1 MKIKKILSLFCS
13 AALVATAL
21 STGAIITKADEQQ
34 SETIKVDFSQY
45 TQVDYDGKNTDS
57 ANMNYTAIWGYDC
70 SNIKTNDD
78 NHYLNFS
85 NSVGGKNINPV
96 ASAATFLVDPS
107 GTHGTTRLENNT
119 TYNLTVKYRFNAL
132 DFSDMEETDT
142 ARLLPYI
149 TFKSEFSNE
158 CKNDRSITN
167 PINGFWTK
175 YGYYAN
181 TTNEASNNKIL
192 KGIGM
197 GSMDTAN
204 GADVW
209 KTYETSDG
217 WTTGTLS
224 FTTNDTVND
233 KDMYFGFI
241 SNYTLVINEKAD
253 KTYNSLNFD
262 IDSIEI
268 TKASKDDA
276 DAYAYATTGKSNT
289 YVDFSSYAGN
299 HGSALTFIDSSSV
312 TGATGNKVAK
322 VNKSITN
329 GWQANFRLS
338 ATNLVLNSTYNN
350 RLTSGNTYELEVR
363 YKFNSFKNSSKDI
376 PIGALLTFGTSHYSG
391 LSGKMLFGAGDNGIS
406 ASNPTGNFWDEA
418 VVDENDWVTA
428 KLQFTAPDVADG
440 TCDTYFTFADTE
452 NGLSTGTAIDMYIDY
467 INVRLAA
474 PVKINGVEK
483 AAFGVPGETMTA
495 LAKDAKKEN
504 YETGSAKATATETT
518 YYSDSARENI
528 IDLATEKYGAEN
540 VLYSTYK
547 TVVDTESQAIF
558 CGFDEYK
565 LRTNPGN
572 LYNDDGRFNYSFYD
586 GLTGA
591 AGYNTKSFSIT
602 SEDSYTGTKSLLYNY
617 KNASTGGTSN
627 DDAYAKV
634 AYIGNGY
641 DLIPGKTYELSFWY
655 KPAAGNGADTAEFMF
670 TTGKTYLNYAQSTT
684 YTSREVEGL
693 TTQNEWKQ
701 VKLHWTCTVK
711 NTHVGEGKKYT
722 EADYSAPV
730 LKLKTTD
737 DQTAIYFD
745 SFVISEVATYDG
757 AAKLNTV
764 DNDGKQ
770 AIRFKYSYD
779 TVAGEDNTVK
789 IAGEA
794 FTVAERG
801 ILVKSAN
808 NSANLVRNTTANGV
822 MKAVKT
828 DKFNE
833 CWNYNAETGK
843 YEFSMY
849 IKGLDENDTRELV
862 SRAYVVLKD
871 SAGNETVF
879 YSETS
884 TTSVNSITEKIES
897 ETTAE

>member
-21 STGAIITKADEQQ
+21 STGAIITKAEEQQ

-45 TQVDYDGKNTDS
+45 TQVDYDGKNADS
-57 ANMNYTAIWGYDC
+57 ANMNYTAQWGYDC
-70 SNIKTNDD
+70 SNIKVNED
-78 NHYLNFS
+78 NYYLNFS
-85 NSVGGKNINPV
+85 NYVNKKYINPV

-107 GTHGTTRLENNT
+107 GTHGTTRLDNNT
-119 TYNLTVKYRFNAL
+119 TYNLKVKYRFNAL
-132 DFSDMEETDT
+132 DFSDIEDTDT

-149 TFKSEFSNE
+149 TFKSEFSND
-158 CKNDRSITN
+158 CYNDRSKAN
-167 PINGFWTK
+167 PVNGFWTK

-181 TTNEASNNKIL
+181 TTNETSNNKIL

-289 YVDFSSYAGN
+289 YVDFSAYAGN
-299 HGSALTFIDSSSV
+299 YGSALTFIDSSSV
-312 TGATGNKVAK
+312 VGATGNKVAK

-338 ATNLVLNSTYNN
+338 ATNLALASTYNN
-350 RLTSGNTYELEVR
+350 RLTAGNTYELEVR
-363 YKFNSFKNSSKDI
+363 YKFNSCKNSSSKDI

-391 LSGKMLFGAGDNGIS
+391 LSGKTLFGAGDNGIS
-406 ASNPTGNFWDEA
+406 ASNYTGNFWDEA
-418 VVDENDWVTA
+418 VADENDWVTA
-428 KLQFTAPDVADG
+428 KLQFTAPAEADG
-440 TCDTYFTFADTE
+440 TRDTYFTFADTE
-452 NGLSTGTAIDMYIDY
+452 NGLSTGTTIDMYVDY
-467 INVRLAA
+467 INIRLAA
-474 PVKINGVEK
+474 PVTINGNEK

-495 LAKDAKKEN
+495 LAKDAKKES

-518 YYSDSARENI
+518 YYSDSECENKV
-528 IDLATEKYGAEN
+528 DLATAKYGAEN
-540 VLYSTYK
+540 VLYSDDK

-565 LRTNPGN
+565 LRTYKDEFGTKDNWT
-572 LYNDDGRFNYSFYD
+572 FYD
-586 GLTGA
+586 GVTGA

-617 KNASTGGTSN
+617 KNVSTGGTSA

-655 KPAAGNGADTAEFMF
+655 KPAADNEADTATFIF
-670 TTGKTYLNYAQSTT
+670 TSGKTWLSYAQSSTFKEQ
-684 YTSREVEGL
+684 EVTGL
-693 TTQNEWKQ
+693 KSQNDWKQ
-701 VKLHWTCTVK
+701 VKLLWECKVTK
-711 NTHVGEGKKYT
+711 DGKLFDDKAK
-722 EADYSAPV
+722 ELSWCAPV
-730 LKLKTTD
+730 LKLRTTD

-757 AAKLNTV
+757 AAKLNKG

-779 TVAGEDNTVK
+779 TVAGAADNTVK
-789 IAGEA
+789 IAGETY
-794 FTVAERG
+794 TVAERG

-808 NSANLVRNTTANGV
+808 NSANLVRNTTASGV
-822 MKAVKT
+822 MQAVKK
-828 DKFNE
+828 DNFDE

-849 IKGLDENDTRELV
+849 IKGLEAEDTRELV

-871 SAGNETVF
+871 ADNKETVF

-884 TTSVNSITEKIES
+884 TASVNSITEKIES